1 MRQLAKILMVDRTS
15 LTRSLGPLERD
26 GLVQSLP
33 SLDGPGTQ
41 TRANEPW
48 RSAPEGSN
56 STLGARP
63 ETVRKSSGTERDPR
77 VNREPARGGRSSGRG
92 LKLILP

>member
-33 SLDGPGTQ
+33 SLDG
-41 TRANEPW
+41 RE
-48 RSAPEGSN
+48 
-56 STLGARP
+56 
-63 ETVRKSSGTERDPR
+63 RKLALTSL
-77 VNREPARGGRSSGRG
+77 GGRRLREATRLWERAQRRLEKALGPSETRELTESLLG
-92 LKLILP
+92 LAKVLGED